1 MGKYKATRL
10 QRLMSDI
17 RYMRYMLPD
26 IAAGL
31 AMVGL
36 VLMVTVIGSIIG

>member
-1 MGKYKATRL
+1 MSKYKATRL
-10 QRLMSDI
+10 QRLLSDI

-31 AMVGL
+31 AMIAL
-36 VLMVTVIGSIIG
+36 VLMVTVVGSML